1 MALTA
6 GHGFALRHN
15 APKVR
20 KLRHGEKEL
29 VLDHPVIMG
38 ILNVTPDSF
47 SDGGKFFNKE
57 DALRHAEEMVQ
68 AGAEIIDVGGE
79 STRPPLDRNGLPRRA
94 EIIDVGGESTRP
106 GAAPVSE
113 EDETARVVPVIA
125 AVREKFPDIWIS
137 VDTSTPG
144 VMRKACAA
152 GCDILND
159 IRALRREGALEAA
172 AELGAPVCIM
182 HMQGEPGHMQDNPV
196 YQDLI
201 GEVSEFF
208 YERIDAC
215 LNAGIKRENIIL
227 DPGFCF
233 GKTLD
238 QNYKLL
244 GELEKF
250 RTFDLPI
257 LAGMS
262 RKSMIGGVTGA
273 GTGDRLEGTVA
284 AHLVSIL
291 KGADII
297 RVHDV
302 KAHKDAVDV
311 MMYALKYSK
320 ARYL

>member
-79 STRPPLDRNGLPRRA
+79 STRP
-94 EIIDVGGESTRP
+94 

-152 GCDILND
+152 GCDIIND

-182 HMQGEPGHMQDNPV
+182 HMQGEPGNMQDNPV

-227 DPGFCF
+227 DPGFGF

>member
-68 AGAEIIDVGGE
+68 AG
-79 STRPPLDRNGLPRRA
+79 A

-227 DPGFCF
+227 DPGFGF

-273 GTGDRLEGTVA
+273 GTGDRLEGPVA

>member
-79 STRPPLDRNGLPRRA
+79 STRP
-94 EIIDVGGESTRP
+94 

-125 AVREKFPDIWIS
+125 AVREKFPDVWIS

-152 GCDILND
+152 GCDIIND

-227 DPGFCF
+227 DPGFGF